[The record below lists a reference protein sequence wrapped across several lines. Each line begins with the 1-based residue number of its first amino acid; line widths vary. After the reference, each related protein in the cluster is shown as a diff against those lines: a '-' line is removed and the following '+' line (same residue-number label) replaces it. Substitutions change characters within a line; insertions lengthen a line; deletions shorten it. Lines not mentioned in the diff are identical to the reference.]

1 MGETRRIVMFNRVT
15 ADGYFAGPDGNL
27 DWVVPDDEIDKAG
40 AQATSGFDT
49 VLFGR
54 RTYQQFESFWPH
66 ALEDAATAADPH
78 SARRRSPELRAMATM
93 LNEATKLV
101 FSRTLKSVTWKNSR
115 LSREL
120 EPREIEAMKNQP
132 GKDIIVFGSGSV
144 VSQLTQHG
152 LIDEYQFVVHPVVI
166 GSGKTM
172 FDGVKA
178 PVRLKLAG
186 ARTFQNGNVV
196 LRYAR
201 EQASNAAVGRI

>member
-1 MGETRRIVMFNRVT
+1 MAETRRIVMFNRVT

-66 ALEDAATAADPH
+66 ALDDASTAADPH
-78 SARRRSPELRAMATM
+78 SARRRSPEIRAMATM

-101 FSRTLKSVTWKNSR
+101 FSRTLKSVAWKNSR
-115 LSREL
+115 LIPEL
-120 EPREIEAMKNQP
+120 EPREIEVLKKRP
-132 GKDIIVFGSGSV
+132 GKDMIVFGSGSV

-152 LIDEYQFVVHPVVI
+152 LIDEYQFVVTPI
-166 GSGKTM
+166 LLGSGRPLISN
-172 FDGVKA
+172 VPKA
-178 PVRLKLAG
+178 SKLDLLE
-186 ARTFQNGNVV
+186 ARPQRSGNVV

-201 EQASNAAVGRI
+201 PR